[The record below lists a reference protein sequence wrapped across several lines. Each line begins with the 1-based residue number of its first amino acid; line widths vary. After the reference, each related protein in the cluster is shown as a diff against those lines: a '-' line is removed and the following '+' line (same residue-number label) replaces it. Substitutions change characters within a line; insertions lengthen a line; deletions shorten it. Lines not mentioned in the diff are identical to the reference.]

1 MEGVMVVS
9 EVERKLELS
18 ARTKSLRE
26 MTVKAEPELC
36 PERATIITKAYQ
48 QHEDKL
54 INIKRA
60 LALAKVLDEMS
71 IYILDGE
78 LIVGNHSSKLKAAPI
93 FPEFAIDYIER
104 ELPQIQKRTGD
115 RFAVGDDTRRI
126 LDEIFTYWK
135 GRTVKD
141 RVLSMLTDELIKGG
155 QGYVSAFDNEWTL
168 ENGDGHI
175 AVDYPKL
182 LKIGLNGVIEQ
193 VQAKMNTVDLA
204 EPENFSRYY
213 FYQSL
218 LIVYKAA
225 IRFANRF
232 ADLAEKMAAK
242 AGDTTRKEE
251 LIEIARICRQV
262 PANPA
267 SSFREAVQSIWFVQL
282 IIQIE
287 TNGHSISIGRF
298 DQFMYP
304 FFVDDLESGRA
315 TREEIFEILNCFW
328 IKLASI
334 TKLRSHGPT
343 KYTAGFPMFQNLTI
357 GGQSPAGDDVTNE
370 LSYLILDCHDRVR
383 LSQPTL
389 TVRVHRS
396 TSHSFLRRCVEVLA
410 GGGGMPSFFND
421 EIIIPSLLLRGIA
434 KQDAYNYCLVGCVEP
449 SVAGKWG
456 GRQGAAQ
463 FHLSKCLE
471 MALNGGRDP
480 RTGITLH
487 GNGKTLLDF
496 ENIDELKQ
504 AFKDQV
510 SYFIRLYAIKDNIQD
525 LAWEEMIPT
534 PFVSGLVDDCIQRGI
549 EMKKGGAVYDLSAG
563 QTGNIAN
570 VANSIAAIQKLVF
583 EEERISKEEMWQA
596 LQTNFESNHG
606 EEIRQLLIN
615 HAPKYGNDDDYVDS
629 IAKEAFSHY
638 LNEVGKYK
646 NTRYGK
652 GPIGCT
658 FHPSTAS
665 VSYNIPA
672 GELTGATPD
681 GRKAGEPLAD
691 VESPFHGTELKGP
704 TAVIKSVAK
713 LEHILESGGSILN
726 LKFNPSIFQ
735 NGNNLDNLVALIR
748 TYFELSGMEVQ
759 VDIVSSKKLREAQKS
774 PQEYADLLVR
784 VAGYS
789 AYFVGLDPDVQNDI
803 IARTEHQGF

>member
-1 MEGVMVVS
+1 MVTA
-9 EVERKLELS
+9 ELS
-18 ARTKSLRE
+18 ERIKSLRSI
-26 MTVKAEPELC
+26 TVKAEPELC

-48 QHEDKL
+48 DNEDKQ
-54 INIKRA
+54 ISIKRA

-71 IYILDGE
+71 IFILDGE
-78 LIVGNHSSKLKAAPI
+78 LIVGNHASKLKAAPV
-93 FPEFAIDYIER
+93 FPEFATEYIEK
-104 ELPQIQKRTGD
+104 ELSEIPNRAGD
-115 RFAVGDDTRRI
+115 RFAVSDSTRQA
-126 LDEIFTYWK
+126 LLAIFPYWR

-182 LKIGLNGVIEQ
+182 LKVGLAGIIAQVRARIE
-193 VQAKMNTVDLA
+193 MLDLA
-204 EPENFSRYY
+204 EPESFSKHY

-218 LIVYKAA
+218 LIVYEAA

-232 ADLAEKMAAK
+232 ADLAERTASS
-242 AGDTTRKEE
+242 AGDPVRKEE
-251 LIEIARICRQV
+251 LLEIARICREV
-262 PANPA
+262 PARPA
-267 SSFREAVQSIWFVQL
+267 RSFREALQSIWFVQL
-282 IIQIE
+282 VIQID

-304 FFVDDLESGRA
+304 YFIGDLEKGKA
-315 TREEIFEILNCFW
+315 TRQELFEILNCFW

-357 GGQSPAGDDVTNE
+357 GGQSPNGDDVTNE
-370 LSYLILDCHDRVR
+370 LSFMVLDCHDRVR

-389 TVRVHRS
+389 TVRVHKA
-396 TSHSFLRRCVEVLA
+396 TSSEFLRRCVEVLA

-421 EIIIPSLLLRGIA
+421 EIIIPSLLLRGIT
-434 KQDAYNYCLVGCVEP
+434 KEDAYNYCLVGCVEP
-449 SVAGKWG
+449 SIAGKWG

-463 FHLSKCLE
+463 FHLTKCLE
-471 MALNGGRDP
+471 MALNGGKDP
-480 RTGITLH
+480 RTGIKLH

-496 ENIDELKQ
+496 ESIAELKQ

-534 PFVSGLVDDCIQRGI
+534 PFVSGLVDDCIERGM
-549 EMKKGGAVYDLSAG
+549 ELKKGGAIYDFSAG

-583 EEERISKEEMWQA
+583 EEKKISKADLWTA
-596 LQTNFESNHG
+596 LQANYESAHG
-606 EEIRQLLIN
+606 ETIRQLLIN

-646 NTRYGK
+646 NTRYGR

-658 FHPSTAS
+658 YHPSTAS

-672 GELTGATPD
+672 GELVGATPD
-681 GRKAGEPLAD
+681 GRKSGEPLAD

-704 TAVIKSVAK
+704 TAVIKSVSK

-735 NGNNLDNLVALIR
+735 DGKNLDNLVALIR
-748 TYFELSGMEVQ
+748 TYFELKGMEVQ
-759 VDIVSSKKLREAQKS
+759 IDIVSSKKLREAQQR
-774 PQEYADLLVR
+774 PQQYADLLVR

-789 AYFVGLDPDVQNDI
+789 AYFVGLDPGVQNDI